1 MTRCIIVKRTQNY
14 ARTVFRLAWKIS
26 SEPMVLRRSST
37 GPKKPTGRTY
47 QDLSIPIPDSGG
59 RNRVHDIVLDPS
71 ATERRAG
78 LGNTSPVP

>member
-14 ARTVFRLAWKIS
+14 AVGVFRLARTHGPEEIFHRPQKTDRS
-26 SEPMVLRRSST
+26 YVL
-37 GPKKPTGRTY
+37 Y